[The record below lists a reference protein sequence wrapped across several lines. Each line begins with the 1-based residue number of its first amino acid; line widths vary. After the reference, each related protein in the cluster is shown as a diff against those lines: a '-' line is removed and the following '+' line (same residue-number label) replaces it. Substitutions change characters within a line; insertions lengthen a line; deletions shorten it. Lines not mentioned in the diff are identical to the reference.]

1 MTTRVLVAGASGYI
15 GRHVV
20 MELLRREHEVVAL
33 LRRDTTWDL
42 NHPNLETVRVELT
55 EPGAWTGAIQPCSA
69 IVSCLASRTGGVEDA
84 RRVEFDANS
93 ELLKAAV
100 SWQVSRFVLLSA
112 ICVQKPR
119 LAFQREK
126 LRFEGALQSS
136 GVPWTIVRA
145 TAFFKSLSGQIERVL
160 SGKPFFVFGDGTLT
174 ACKPIAEE
182 DLAAYLVD
190 RLRDS
195 AAAGVILPVGGPGP
209 AITPR
214 EQAALLARL
223 LGKPVPVRALPPGLF
238 LLFAAVL
245 KPLGFFSSRLR
256 DREEFFRIAHF
267 YATESMLLW
276 SEESQ
281 QYRADLTPEAGSKD
295 LEDCYRGLIDGDATH
310 DLGEHKL
317 F

>member
-1 MTTRVLVAGASGYI
+1 MATRVLVAGASGYI

-33 LRRDTTWDL
+33 LRPDTTWNL
-42 NHPNLETVRVELT
+42 NHPNLQTVRVQLT
-55 EPGAWTGAIQPCSA
+55 EPGDELGTIQPCSA
-69 IVSCLASRTGGVEDA
+69 IVSCLASRTGGLDDA

-93 ELLKAAV
+93 ELLKTAV
-100 SWQVSRFVLLSA
+100 CWQVRRFVLLSA

-119 LAFQREK
+119 LAFQQEK
-126 LRFEGALQSS
+126 RRFEVALQTSE
-136 GVPWTIVRA
+136 VPWTIVRA
-145 TAFFKSLSGQIERVL
+145 TAFFKSLSGQIERVR
-160 SGKPFFVFGDGTLT
+160 SGKAFLVFGDGTLT

-182 DLAAYLVD
+182 DLAVFLVD
-190 RLRDS
+190 QLADPAS
-195 AAAGVILPVGGPGP
+195 QGAILPVGGPGP

-214 EQAALLARL
+214 EQAALLGRL
-223 LGKPVPVRALPPGLF
+223 LGKPVTVRSLPPGLF
-238 LLFAAVL
+238 LLVANAL
-245 KPLGFFSSRLR
+245 KPLAYFSSRLR

-276 SEESQ
+276 SEERQ
-281 QYRADLTPEAGSKD
+281 QYCADLTPETGSKR
-295 LEDCYRGLIDGDATH
+295 LEDCYRGLIAGDTTH